1 MHELIELVFADRNAA
16 HIEHWKTSSYAAHI
30 ALGAFYDEVITA
42 LDAIVEARQGVGP
55 LVKVKALDKQEPC
68 KDITEC
74 LSDSLVWITDHR
86 KEITQ
91 GVPALDNLLQAL
103 EAIYMSTLYKL
114 RHLK

>member
-1 MHELIELVFADRNAA
+1 MNDLIELVFADRNAA
-16 HIEHWKTSSYAAHI
+16 HIEHWKTSSYAAHM
-30 ALGAFYDEVITA
+30 ALGAFYEEVIPA
-42 LDAIVEARQGVGP
+42 LDAIVEARQGIGA
-55 LVKVKALDKQEPC
+55 LVKVKSLDKQDTS
-68 KDITEC
+68 KDIINH

-91 GVPALDNLLQAL
+91 GVPALDNLLQTL